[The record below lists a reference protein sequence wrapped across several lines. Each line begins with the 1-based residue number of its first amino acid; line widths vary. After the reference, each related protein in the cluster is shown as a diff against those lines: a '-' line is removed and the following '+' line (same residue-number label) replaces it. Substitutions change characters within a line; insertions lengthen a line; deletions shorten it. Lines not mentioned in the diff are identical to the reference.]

1 MNESSLLNE
10 KGLLYEKNPAGVR
23 FLPAGDSAVSVE
35 LGQEINPAV
44 NRRVM
49 ALQSCLKGAVENG
62 VLSGIVEMVP
72 AYCTLLLVY
81 DPLVIGC
88 GELVQ
93 RVAAI
98 ASAMQL
104 TDAGRREVIE
114 IPVVYGG
121 IYGPDLGEV
130 AAYHGMTEEEV
141 IRLHSVPEYLIY
153 MLGFVAGFPYLGG
166 MDERL
171 ATPRKSSPRLK
182 IAAGSVGIAGG
193 QTGIYSVESPGGWQI
208 IGRTPLKLYDAAKEP
223 PVLLSAGQYIRFKPV
238 SEMEFQAMVQ

>member
-1 MNESSLLNE
+1 MIN
-10 KGLLYEKNPAGVR
+10 KNKPAEMR

-35 LGQEINPAV
+35 LGQEISPAV

-49 ALQSCLKGAVENG
+49 ALQSCIKAALEKGS
-62 VLSGIVEMVP
+62 LTGIVETVP

-81 DPLVIGC
+81 NPLVVGFD
-88 GELVQ
+88 ELVQ
-93 RVAAI
+93 RVTEIAA
-98 ASAMQL
+98 AMKAAESGQ
-104 TDAGRREVIE
+104 REVVE
-114 IPVVYGG
+114 IPVAYGG
-121 IYGPDLGEV
+121 EYGPDLGEV
-130 AAYHGMTEEEV
+130 AACHNMTEEEV
-141 IRLHSVPEYLIY
+141 VRLHSAPEYPIY

-208 IGRTPLKLYDAAKEP
+208 IGRTPLKLYDGEKEP
-223 PVLLSAGQYIRFKPV
+223 PVLLSAGQYVKFRPV
-238 SEMEFQAMVQ
+238 SEAEFKAMVK